1 MGAYYDTI
9 AEQYQKSSQL
19 PVRRYVEEYTYLNLL
34 GDLRGKSIL
43 DLGCGEGTY
52 TRKLKQLGATQVV
65 GVDISERMLSLAREE
80 EDREPLGIEYILSD
94 VTTLGSIGSFS
105 LVVASYLLN
114 HAQTKEKL
122 LKMCQTIWANMERG
136 GSFLSISSNI
146 SQPPSSY
153 PICEKYGFSK
163 SISSPLQEGTP
174 ITVTFK
180 VDGQKFS
187 LINYYLSFSNYES
200 AFRSVGFKEI
210 RWHPP
215 KVSPEGLQRF
225 GQEFWQDFIDNQPIV
240 GIEVSG
246 CTDKLNHT

>member
-34 GDLRGKSIL
+34 GNLSGKSIL
-43 DLGCGEGTY
+43 DLGCGEGSY
-52 TRKLKQLGATQVV
+52 TRKLKQLGATRVV
-65 GVDISERMLSLAREE
+65 GVDISEKMLFLAREK
-80 EDREPLGIEYILSD
+80 EDKEPLGIEYILSD

-114 HAQTKEKL
+114 HAQTKEQL
-122 LKMCQTIWANMERG
+122 LKMCQTISANLEPG
-136 GSFLSISSNI
+136 GRFLSISSNL

-153 PICEKYGFSK
+153 PICEKYSFTK

-180 VDGQKFS
+180 IDGQKFS
-187 LINYYLSFSNYES
+187 LINYYLSLHTYES
-200 AFRSVGFKEI
+200 VFHSVGFKEI

-215 KVSPEGLQRF
+215 RVSPEGLQKF
-225 GQEFWQDFIDNQPIV
+225 GQDFWQDFIDYQPIV
-240 GIEVSG
+240 GIEIS
-246 CTDKLNHT
+246 KLN